1 MKIRFPMIDESIE
14 IQNGTIIVFSNKS
27 MFTKV
32 VRELYFYSEESP
44 LKIYEK
50 DFREVKNSD
59 IMIVSDILGY
69 DVNSKSVLKLIY
81 EDLENQLNSKPE
93 VKTMIENLSSTI
105 TDLISYELLEN
116 ELDLEY
122 DEITILELIESLGV
136 KIETLSDTFYEKIIE
151 IIQVYKYLPRKK
163 LLIFVNS
170 FAFLNE
176 NEIKC
181 IIEYISLINK
191 KVLFIETLVFDGIGY
206 YLFDEDFYLSKH
218 T

>member
-1 MKIRFPMIDESIE
+1 MKIRFPMIDEPIE
-14 IQNGTIIVFSNKS
+14 IQNGTVIVFSNKY
-27 MFTKV
+27 MFTRV
-32 VRELYFYSEESP
+32 VRELYFYSEERS

-59 IMIVSDILGY
+59 VMIVTDILGY
-69 DVNSKSVLKLIY
+69 DVNSKNVLKLIY

-136 KIETLSDTFYEKIIE
+136 KIETLSDTFYEKIVE
-151 IIQVYKYLPRKK
+151 IIQVYKYLSRKK
-163 LLIFVNS
+163 LLIFINS
-170 FAFLNE
+170 FAFLSE
-176 NEIKC
+176 NEIKS

-191 KVLFIETLVFDGIGY
+191 KVLFIETLALDDVNY
-206 YLFDEDFYLSKH
+206 YLIDDDFYLSRH
-218 T
+218 E